1 MDTSKIKAFLVKP
14 VYKKLKVWHLLII
27 LGIIGAASGKKKKGS
42 GSGNYDDSCCCVYY
56 NNDGEKEYD
65 RIDFEECMQKGG
77 KCLSDMNGQSSACN

>member
-14 VYKKLKVWHLLII
+14 VYKKVKVWHII
-27 LGIIGAASGKKKKGS
+27 VAISIIGAVSGKKKKGS
-42 GSGNYDDSCCCVYY
+42 ESSSYDDSCCCVYY

-77 KCLSDMNGQSSACN
+77 KCLSDMTGQSSACN